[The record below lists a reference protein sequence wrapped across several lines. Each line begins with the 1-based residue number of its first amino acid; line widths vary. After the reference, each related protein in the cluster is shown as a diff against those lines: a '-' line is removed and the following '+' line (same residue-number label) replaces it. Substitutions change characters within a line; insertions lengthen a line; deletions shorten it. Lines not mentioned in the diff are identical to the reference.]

1 MSPVLGVC
9 LVVFVLVLVIL
20 IAEQLLRSRR
30 SRSVEGKHVVITGGS
45 SGIGRSVALLAAKNG
60 AHVTIIA
67 RNTKKLEATRNE
79 LLMASKNRDTQKHEI
94 LSLDITVGYNAV
106 EKALNDVERTM
117 GPIYMLVNCAGTAIP
132 GKVEDTTP
140 DNLKWMMDLNF
151 MGTFYCIKSVV
162 PKMKSAR
169 DGIIVLT
176 SSQAALLGIF
186 GYGGYCSSKF
196 ALRGLAES
204 LAMELKPYNVFV
216 TLSMPPDTDTPGFA
230 VEELAKPV
238 ETKLISGS
246 SGIISPDTV
255 ANQLLEDALSGK
267 FFSTS
272 GIDGFLL
279 TTLCSGMSP
288 VSSFAQL
295 ALEALLMG
303 PFRLVAAC
311 YLASFDRII
320 KSCMKN
326 RDQNKKSE

>member
-1 MSPVLGVC
+1 MSAVLGIC

-20 IAEQLLRSRR
+20 IAKQLLWRR
-30 SRSVEGKHVVITGGS
+30 QLRSVEGKHVVITGGS
-45 SGIGRSVALLAAKNG
+45 SGIGRSIALLAAKHG
-60 AHVTIIA
+60 AHVTLIA

-79 LLMASKNRDTQKHEI
+79 LVEVSKNREIQKHEI

-106 EKALNDVERTM
+106 EKALSDVERTM

-132 GKVEDTTP
+132 GKLEDTTP

-169 DGIIVLT
+169 EGIIVLT

-186 GYGGYCSSKF
+186 GYSGYCSTKF

-204 LAMELKPYNVFV
+204 LAMELKPYNIFV

-230 VEELAKPV
+230 VEELTKPV

-246 SGIISPDTV
+246 SGAVSPDTV
-255 ANQLLEDALSGK
+255 ASQLFEDALSGK

-272 GIDGFLL
+272 GIDGFML
-279 TTLCSGMSP
+279 TMLCSGMSP
-288 VSSFAQL
+288 VSSFTQL
-295 ALEALLMG
+295 VLEALLMG
-303 PFRLVAAC
+303 PFRLVGAC
-311 YLASFDRII
+311 YLASFDKII
-320 KSCMKN
+320 KDYMKR